1 MNIETIKQM
10 ASAEKLA
17 ENYKGCYDV
26 IFKKRLKDG
35 YFLTARYDAAHNKN
49 GGMIKVLIENA
60 AGCEVAMP
68 YCPKGYPM
76 CIFVNG
82 KSKTAFNKAL
92 IKANNLAS
100 INN

>member
-1 MNIETIKQM
+1 MNE
-10 ASAEKLA
+10 
-17 ENYKGCYDV
+17 V

-35 YFLTARYDAAHNKN
+35 NFLTARYDAKHNKN
-49 GGMIKVLIENA
+49 GGMIKVLVENSE
-60 AGCEVAMP
+60 GHRVSIP

-92 IKANNLAS
+92 IQANNLAS

>member
-1 MNIETIKQM
+1 MNE
-10 ASAEKLA
+10 
-17 ENYKGCYDV
+17 V

-35 YFLTARYDAAHNKN
+35 DFLVARYDAKHNKN
-49 GGMIKVLIENA
+49 GGMITVLVENSE
-60 AGCEVAMP
+60 GRKLRIP
-68 YCPKGYPM
+68 YCPTGYPM

-82 KSKTAFNKAL
+82 KSKAAFNKAS

>member
-1 MNIETIKQM
+1 MNQ
-10 ASAEKLA
+10 
-17 ENYKGCYDV
+17 V

-35 YFLTARYDAAHNKN
+35 DFLVASYDAKHNNN
-49 GGMIKVLIENA
+49 GGMIKVLVEDSEGRKLRI
-60 AGCEVAMP
+60 P
-68 YCPKGYPM
+68 YCPNGYPT

-92 IKANNLAS
+92 VKAKNLAS